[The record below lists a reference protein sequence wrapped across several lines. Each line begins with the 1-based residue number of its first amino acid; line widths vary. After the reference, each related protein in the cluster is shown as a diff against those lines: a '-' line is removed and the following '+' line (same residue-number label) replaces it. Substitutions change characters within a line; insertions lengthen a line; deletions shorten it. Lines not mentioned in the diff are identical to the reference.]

1 MTFSPC
7 HWPVFL
13 DYSIKSNSFH
23 VILFDLHKQ
32 WTLLFLFFLPTAFTQ
47 NRSHFPSNHF
57 LSHVLIH
64 FSSFFFAKKDKNGLL
79 YISTVKKNI
88 PYWYVREPDKRF
100 DLERMRPSSSLCV
113 CIFRTHYA
121 IQLNKE
127 SVPVI
132 FIPCSTSQ
140 MDECLSQ
147 QFLDKI
153 RGMMQ
158 WCVLYSSE
166 SVALLFSFCIFPFP
180 V

>member
-1 MTFSPC
+1 MWSCLICTNSEHSCFSFFTHGIYAKSLP
-7 HWPVFL
+7 L
-13 DYSIKSNSFH
+13 SIKSLS
-23 VILFDLHKQ
+23 LSYPYS
-32 WTLLFLFFLPTAFTQ
+32 LLQFL
-47 NRSHFPSNHF
+47 
-57 LSHVLIH
+57 
-64 FSSFFFAKKDKNGLL
+64 FAKKDKNGLL

-88 PYWYVREPDKRF
+88 PYWYLREPDKRF
-100 DLERMRPSSSLCV
+100 DLERMRPSSSFCV

-121 IQLNKE
+121 IQLNKK

-158 WCVLYSSE
+158 WCVLHSSE
-166 SVALLFSFCIFPFP
+166 SVALLFSFCMFPFP